1 MFRRKTGKNISSNSA
16 VKVSS
21 NVTQLGCNCT
31 QLTWLYRQRP
41 HVVTRQ
47 LCSVQWCSCL
57 GDVVRIV
64 PNIKKKT
71 AVIHFSDHKGAKQAK
86 KNGKIV
92 NQSIAPIG
100 HIFYCQSPPHSK
112 AARKV
117 PSDPEVK
124 AELAGMS
131 GGSQEQFSMKPVRP
145 VVRKKVFSMTKA
157 LQSSAE
163 VIRNYL
169 DSIKS

>member
-1 MFRRKTGKNISSNSA
+1 MATALSISLGLCLMMASNFFNFAVAYFINYRNVEQPGELCIQRGIPNYGLFKMFRRKTGKNISSNSA

-64 PNIKKKT
+64 IRHRQCYKKMLPQLST
-71 AVIHFSDHKGAKQAK
+71 AIYTMSYRILSSLIVSS
-86 KNGKIV
+86 KIV
-92 NQSIAPIG
+92 CA
-100 HIFYCQSPPHSK
+100 
-112 AARKV
+112 
-117 PSDPEVK
+117 
-124 AELAGMS
+124 
-131 GGSQEQFSMKPVRP
+131 
-145 VVRKKVFSMTKA
+145 
-157 LQSSAE
+157 
-163 VIRNYL
+163 
-169 DSIKS
+169 